1 MLVVTSETVV
11 VETVD
16 FAFSQVHDTVGF
28 LSGKGFLKI
37 YIFLNTYVKPS
48 ISSYIIYM
56 WYTKLKKILF
66 YQRKK
71 NLSLC
76 LNFKIFI

>member
-48 ISSYIIYM
+48 ISSYIHVCG
-56 WYTKLKKILF
+56 T
-66 YQRKK
+66 Q
-71 NLSLC
+71 N
-76 LNFKIFI
+76 

>member
-48 ISSYIIYM
+48 ISIYIYM

-71 NLSLC
+71 KS
-76 LNFKIFI
+76 IS

>member
-48 ISSYIIYM
+48 ISSYICG
-56 WYTKLKKILF
+56 T
-66 YQRKK
+66 Q
-71 NLSLC
+71 N
-76 LNFKIFI
+76 